1 MSEKYS
7 YEFKMKIVEEYLEGA
22 LGYRLLA
29 KRYNVSHHS
38 LIVKWVNPYRE
49 SGKQGLQRKKTHKKY
64 PLNFKLDVLRFKQ
77 DTGASYRETANAFG
91 ISEPSIISNW
101 KRVYTIE
108 GAPGLNKLQGRPPQ
122 MSKSNKDNQKKS
134 QKKKVDDTSEIERLK
149 KENDYLRIELAYLKK
164 LEELGLKDPR
174 EDNNQK

>member
-1 MSEKYS
+1 
-7 YEFKMKIVEEYLEGA
+7 
-22 LGYRLLA
+22 
-29 KRYNVSHHS
+29 
-38 LIVKWVNPYRE
+38 
-49 SGKQGLQRKKTHKKY
+49 
-64 PLNFKLDVLRFKQ
+64 
-77 DTGASYRETANAFG
+77 
-91 ISEPSIISNW
+91 
-101 KRVYTIE
+101 
-108 GAPGLNKLQGRPPQ
+108 

>member
-1 MSEKYS
+1 MTKKYS
-7 YEFKMKIVEEYLEGA
+7 YEVKLKVVEEYLEGA

-29 KRYNVSHHS
+29 EKYNVSHPS
-38 LIVKWVNPYRE
+38 LIVKWVNQYRE

-91 ISEPSIISNW
+91 ISEPSLIANW
-101 KRVYTIE
+101 KRAYTTE
-108 GAPGLNKLQGRPPQ
+108 GAPVLNKLRGRPPQ
-122 MSKSNKDNQKKS
+122 MPKSNKDDHKKS
-134 QKKKVDDTSEIERLK
+134 QKKKVDESSEIERLK